1 MNGQLIHENHR
12 RVVLGARVLR
22 YTAKP
27 PKIQPSTRHSTLYYS
42 KSAFLSPFSLSIS
55 LTLSSS
61 SDNDLFSRAAYA
73 NRGGGGGGGE
83 EQLTLAATKP
93 AAVHIPFKGI
103 IFATLNDVTRY
114 LYSVEASATP
124 VQRASCNI
132 QFSLCVILFVTIAK
146 FTGIFTPSVH
156 DRDTFQCSSN
166 VHLVNRPTGMKLI
179 KARRA

>member
-73 NRGGGGGGGE
+73 NRGE
-83 EQLTLAATKP
+83 EEEEEE
-93 AAVHIPFKGI
+93 
-103 IFATLNDVTRY
+103 R
-114 LYSVEASATP
+114 
-124 VQRASCNI
+124 
-132 QFSLCVILFVTIAK
+132 
-146 FTGIFTPSVH
+146 
-156 DRDTFQCSSN
+156 SN
-166 VHLVNRPTGMKLI
+166 
-179 KARRA
+179 